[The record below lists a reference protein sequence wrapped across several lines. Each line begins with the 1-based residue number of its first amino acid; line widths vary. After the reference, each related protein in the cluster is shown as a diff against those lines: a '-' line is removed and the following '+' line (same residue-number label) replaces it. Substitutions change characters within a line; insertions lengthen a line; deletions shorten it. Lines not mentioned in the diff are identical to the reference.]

1 MKDMDIQEFLSTE
14 IPVSTPNEHG
24 VYCRDCQTWVTIVD
38 TPKLKMSVIVARSE
52 QGYLFSY
59 DSFDNTKGQY
69 MASAGWPSIYTE
81 PHPDKEYI
89 YTYCAELM
97 GIRTAFENAIR
108 RAVDAAR
115 HRRLTLF

>member
-52 QGYLFSY
+52 QGIFALLFH
-59 DSFDNTKGQY
+59 F
-69 MASAGWPSIYTE
+69 A
-81 PHPDKEYI
+81 
-89 YTYCAELM
+89 L
-97 GIRTAFENAIR
+97 
-108 RAVDAAR
+108 
-115 HRRLTLF
+115 LFCPQLFLCVKFYP

>member
-59 DSFDNTKGQY
+59 DSFDNTKGL
-69 MASAGWPSIYTE
+69 SAALCTHGCFIKNVLS
-81 PHPDKEYI
+81 
-89 YTYCAELM
+89 
-97 GIRTAFENAIR
+97 RSQ
-108 RAVDAAR
+108 
-115 HRRLTLF
+115 